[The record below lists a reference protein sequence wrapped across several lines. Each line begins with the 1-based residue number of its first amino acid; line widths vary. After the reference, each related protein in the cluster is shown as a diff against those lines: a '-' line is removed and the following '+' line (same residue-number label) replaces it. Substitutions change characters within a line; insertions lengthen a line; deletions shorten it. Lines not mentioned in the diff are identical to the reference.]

1 MSHTM
6 NPIMSHI
13 MSHIMSQTYL
23 KGSLTFVALMLTM
36 LMLSGCDEPAPRPA
50 VQLQSGA
57 ED

>member
-6 NPIMSHI
+6 NPI